1 MMKLSIKF
9 FMSCLSIM
17 SIDAAAK
24 VLIITHN
31 YNRPDFIEL
40 QYKTFKKFLKDSYE
54 YVVFND
60 ATDSQT
66 RQNINDMCA
75 RYNISCIEIP
85 QEIHTQPYCPRLPSD
100 NLQQNN
106 YRHSN
111 CVQYSLDKI
120 GYDHEGIVFIID
132 SDCLLVRPFS
142 IEAYM
147 SDKHIS
153 GRINRPRNK
162 IQYFSPLFCIIS
174 MDKIPDKRTLNFN
187 AGTINGILGDTG
199 AWSYYYM
206 QEHQELTFIP
216 VHITYSHQLFLADR
230 HINKHADNHITEE
243 LKRSFYEHY
252 GFNETEIAF
261 LLSNPDTFE
270 YYLDLNFVHY
280 RGSSYEQDGQ
290 KMSIF
295 RNYFDEILAH

>member
-1 MMKLSIKF
+1 MKRLLTLLLFISTALS
-9 FMSCLSIM
+9 
-17 SIDAAAK
+17 AK

-40 QYKTFKKFLKDSYE
+40 QHKTFKKFLKDDYE

-60 ATDSQT
+60 ATSDHM
-66 RQNINDMCA
+66 RQNIYDMCN
-75 RYNISCIEIP
+75 RYHIRCIEIP
-85 QEIHTQPYCPRLPSD
+85 QEIHTRPYCPRLPGD

-111 CVQYSLDKI
+111 CVQYSLDVI
-120 GYDHEGIVFIID
+120 GYDHDGVVFIID

-142 IEAYM
+142 IEDYM
-147 SDKHIS
+147 ADKHIS

-162 IQYFSPLFCIIS
+162 IQYCSPLFCMIA
-174 MDKIPDKRTLNFN
+174 MNKIPDKKSLNFN

-206 QEHQELTFIP
+206 QEHPELKIIP
-216 VHITYSHQLFLADR
+216 VHMTFSHQLFLGDR
-230 HINKHADNHITEE
+230 HINKPADVHISDE

-252 GFNETEIAF
+252 GFTDIEIAF
-261 LLSNPDTFE
+261 LLNRPDTFE

-295 RNYFDEILAH
+295 NNYFNDILAN